1 MISIKWLMTAAA
13 VAMLPGMAAGQ
24 SMAGMQMP
32 GMKMPAKP
40 AAKPKPKPKPGTIAK
55 RKKPV
60 RASAPRNA
68 SKAPAPAPEP
78 MRTEAMPGMK
88 WGHPLP
94 PHHRRHRQCRRRC
107 REWTCRARKRRPSHL
122 PRWQVAGGL
131 ESGFRFSAA
140 TMRCEHWS
148 GERDS
153 EITLSASACA

>member
-24 SMAGMQMP
+24 SMA

-78 MRTEAMPGMK
+78 MRTEAMPGMDMSS
-88 WGHPLP
+88 PQAP
-94 PHHRRHRQCRRRC
+94 PQSPPAVASRRRAGK
-107 REWTCRARKRRPSHL
+107 RIPVFRSNDAMRTLERRA
-122 PRWQVAGGL
+122 
-131 ESGFRFSAA
+131 
-140 TMRCEHWS
+140 
-148 GERDS
+148 
-153 EITLSASACA
+153 